1 MSGLRRNWPLPMAT
15 ALTSTLMVG
24 AAHARGG
31 GGHAGAIA
39 HPMTSTSHMG
49 AMPSPT
55 IGLSGV
61 HSALP
66 GGMLRQPGGAIRAP
80 FAATITPPAI
90 VGRPRT
96 MQGPVGATAG
106 NGSASAAAADAA
118 AARLRLNF
126 GIGTIPTPL
135 PQGVAPPPEIAAPT
149 PELAPIAPLSPQL
162 QTQFST
168 GGVAQPNMALSPGVS
183 SSASPSES
191 APSTP
196 GGGGKSL
203 ADCMGFWDRETHMTK
218 TEWKAACVRTM
229 QDEPSV
235 LR

>member
-1 MSGLRRNWPLPMAT
+1 MSGLRRNRPLAMAT
-15 ALTSTLMVG
+15 ALTSMLMVG
-24 AAHARGG
+24 AAHALG

-49 AMPSPT
+49 AMPSPA
-55 IGLSGV
+55 IALPGV

-66 GGMLRQPGGAIRAP
+66 GGMLRQPDGAMRAP
-80 FAATITPPAI
+80 FATTITPPAI
-90 VGRPRT
+90 VGKPRT
-96 MQGPVGATAG
+96 IQGPVGATAG
-106 NGSASAAAADAA
+106 NGSASAAAAA
-118 AARLRLNF
+118 AARLRLNSGF
-126 GIGTIPTPL
+126 GTIPRPL
-135 PQGVAPPPEIAAPT
+135 PQGVAPPSEIAAPT
-149 PELAPIAPLSPQL
+149 PELAPIAPLSQQL

-183 SSASPSES
+183 SSASTSES

-196 GGGGKSL
+196 GGGGESL
-203 ADCMGFWDRETHMTK
+203 ADCMGFWDRGTHMTK